1 MNVNLKDYGKEW
13 RIKLTVINS
22 DPDEHSVSPLA
33 VGICNF
39 LKQTGPVFSS
49 LCFKQQ
55 CDCAFYAVA

>member
-22 DPDEHSVSPLA
+22 DPDEHSVSLLA

-49 LCFKQQ
+49 L
-55 CDCAFYAVA
+55 

>member
-49 LCFKQQ
+49 L
-55 CDCAFYAVA
+55 